1 MQERPVSDE
10 LYEPR
15 VTTKTKPKPEQKT
28 RRLPPFNV
36 ILLNDDH
43 HSIDFVV
50 DVLQKVL
57 GCNQQ
62 KAVMMM
68 SEAHHTGRSIIWTGP
83 KEVAELK
90 QEQVQSF
97 HEIRAD
103 GSKLGPLGVDLEP
116 APGS

>member
-1 MQERPVSDE
+1 MSDE

-15 VTTKTKPKPEQKT
+15 VTTRTKPKAENKT
-28 RRLPPFNV
+28 RRLPPFHV

-43 HSIDFVV
+43 HTIDFVV

-62 KAVMMM
+62 KAVLMM
-68 SEAHHTGRSIIWTGP
+68 SEAHHTGRAIVWTGP

-90 QEQVQSF
+90 QEQIQSF
-97 HEIRAD
+97 HQVLDD
-103 GSKLGPLGVDLEP
+103 GRKLGPLGVDLEP